1 MRVGS
6 CIAFFSL
13 PLRVAR
19 RIGNPPAFD
28 ERPAQMRVLIINT
41 GEKTGGAAVAAKR
54 LTEALNNNGVKA
66 MMLVRDKETDDI
78 TVAGLGGVWRRQW
91 HFLWERLCIFFKM
104 RFSRERL
111 FEVDIANAG
120 TDVTTLREFK
130 EADII
135 HLHWINQGMLSLA
148 GIRKIIA
155 TGKPVVWTM
164 HDFWPATAICHYPR
178 DCRSYESRCARCRYL
193 PGGGGDND
201 TAARVWRRKEQI
213 WRKSDIAF
221 VACSRWLADRAKRS
235 GLLRGKVVMNIPNAI
250 DIRVYHPTDKRRA
263 KSSAALPLDKKIILF
278 VSQRTTDKRKGMEYF
293 VEACERLAA
302 QHGDMTDGTAVAILG
317 GHSEE
322 YVGRLP
328 FETFPLG
335 YVNDDKRIVDVY
347 NAADVYVL
355 PSLEDN
361 LPNTIMEAMACGVP
375 CVGFKTGGIP
385 EMIDHKK
392 NGYVAEYKNSAD
404 LADGIAWVL
413 LEADGCKLGADAV
426 SKVVSRYSQQS
437 VAMRYIEVYNQVAA
451 IGRYR
456 L

>member
-1 MRVGS
+1 
-6 CIAFFSL
+6 
-13 PLRVAR
+13 
-19 RIGNPPAFD
+19 
-28 ERPAQMRVLIINT
+28 MRVLIVNT

-54 LTEALNNNGVKA
+54 LMEALNNNGVKA
-66 MMLVRDKETDDI
+66 KMLVRDKETADI
-78 TVAGLGGVWRRQW
+78 TVAGLEHVLRRQW
-91 HFLWERLCIFFKM
+91 HFLWERLCIFIKL
-104 RFSRERL
+104 RLSRARL

-120 TDVTTLREFK
+120 TDITTLREFR

-178 DCRSYESRCARCRYL
+178 DCRSYESRCSRCKYL
-193 PGGGGDND
+193 PGGGSAND
-201 TAARVWRRKEQI
+201 TAARVWRRKERI
-213 WRKSDIAF
+213 WLKSDIAF

-235 GLLRGKVVMNIPNAI
+235 GLLRGKVVLNIPNAI
-250 DIRVYHPTDKRRA
+250 DTRVYHPADKRRA
-263 KSSAALPLDKKIILF
+263 KSSAALPLDKRIMLF
-278 VSQRTTDKRKGMEYF
+278 VSQRTTDKRKGMDYF
-293 VEACERLAA
+293 VEACEHLAA
-302 QHGDMTDGTAVAILG
+302 QRADIAGSMAVAILG

-322 YVGRLP
+322 YADRLP
-328 FETFPLG
+328 FDTYPLG
-335 YVNDDKRIVDVY
+335 YVNDDKRIVDIY

-392 NGYVAEYKNSAD
+392 NGYVAEYKNAAD
-404 LADGIAWVL
+404 LAEGIAWVL
-413 LEADGCKLGADAV
+413 QQPAGSELSAAAV
-426 SKVVSRYSQQS
+426 RKVASSYSQQS